1 MDISV
6 LPNNNHPEK
15 FLQLDIRMLPAAHSV
30 FQVGAVMSSQKQ
42 WQNRIYSQREPRV
55 KTESRSAPYPEDSPA
70 MFVDRYL
77 EKHITPAT
85 LKSNIKRN
93 PLYIEVKS
101 VDAGDNETSHPSW
114 TVKDYTHTNHGNL
127 SDYLQEEDK
136 TPKDLDFW
144 LEELYTP
151 GFDSLLKRKEAEERR
166 RICKILSSITV
177 SVFAL
182 IIIII
187 VLVIVLQKNT

>member
-42 WQNRIYSQREPRV
+42 WQNRIYSQVCTIVLTVGLPGKCPVRPI
-55 KTESRSAPYPEDSPA
+55 ASPA
-70 MFVDRYL
+70 LV
-77 EKHITPAT
+77 T
-85 LKSNIKRN
+85 SNIKRN

-127 SDYLQEEDK
+127 SDYLQDK

-166 RICKILSSITV
+166 KICKILSSITV